1 MGENLSLPASSIR
14 ELLKNVCL
22 LCFYTYYFPSVF
34 LLTSFPLWSSTQVFS
49 SRMDRD
55 LILSFTKEMFD
66 MNQFEQ
72 VSIIPHQQDYFLQDQ
87 RPTLLMLL
95 CVSLVVLTQ
104 FAAVSGAALLHGG
117 LCKPTAGSGAAGWSD
132 FVQSSASH
140 WWLHGFWEVPID
152 LHWTDCQVRA
162 WILFGKTTQ

>member
-1 MGENLSLPASSIR
+1 
-14 ELLKNVCL
+14 
-22 LCFYTYYFPSVF
+22 
-34 LLTSFPLWSSTQVFS
+34 
-49 SRMDRD
+49 MDRD

-66 MNQFEQ
+66 MKPFEQ
-72 VSIIPHQQDYFLQDQ
+72 VSINPHQQDYVLQDQ

-95 CVSLVVLTQ
+95 CVSLVALTQ

-140 WWLHGFWEVPID
+140 
-152 LHWTDCQVRA
+152 
-162 WILFGKTTQ
+162 